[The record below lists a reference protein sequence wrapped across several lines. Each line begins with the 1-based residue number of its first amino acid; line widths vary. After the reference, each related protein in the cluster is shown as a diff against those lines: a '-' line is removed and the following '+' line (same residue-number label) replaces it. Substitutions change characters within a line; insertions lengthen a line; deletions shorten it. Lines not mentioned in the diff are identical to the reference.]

1 VREDQRP
8 TTQNSNSYLEHLQR
22 CSVCDPTKLNISHLD
37 IQVV

>member
-8 TTQNSNSYLEHLQR
+8 TQNSNNSYLEHLQR
-22 CSVCDPTKLNISHLD
+22 CSVCDPTKFNISH